1 MVYFA
6 FLIYLHN
13 FRKSPES
20 FQGFRGESLFLGY
33 NITMSLRAS
42 IDVGSNT
49 LRLLIAEVRDNKI
62 IDVYSDRKIT
72 RLGDGIDGAGSLRDN
87 NMEDSLTAL
96 KGFSAVIA
104 TYGVGDIRA
113 FATSALREA
122 ANADIFIKK
131 ALNETGIAIEVIPGV
146 KEAALTLKG
155 IVFAFEHSA
164 FPIPHSALLIDIG
177 GGSTEWIIYKPGNP
191 VVMGSIPVGVIKLS
205 QRYLKSDPI
214 AQADLD
220 EMNNEL
226 MSVLETL
233 HMRIGRYFNKNTF
246 FIGTAGTFTTLASI
260 DLKLE
265 RYVREKVHMHKIP
278 LDRLLRTGKEL
289 LALPLEERKKVKGL
303 EPERAD
309 LIIPG
314 LIFTINTM
322 EYFGFRELTVSDYGL
337 LEGALLETEET
348 DEKNLS
354 KA

>member
-1 MVYFA
+1 
-6 FLIYLHN
+6 
-13 FRKSPES
+13 
-20 FQGFRGESLFLGY
+20 
-33 NITMSLRAS
+33 MSLRAS

-62 IDVYSDRKIT
+62 IEVYSDRKIT
-72 RLGDGIDGAGSLRDN
+72 RLGEGTDSAGKLPDKN
-87 NMEDSLTAL
+87 IEDALTAL
-96 KGFSAVIA
+96 KGFSAVI
-104 TYGVGDIRA
+104 TRHGVGEIRA
-113 FATSALREA
+113 VATSAIREA

-131 ALNETGIAIEVIPGV
+131 ALNETGIAIEVIPGI
-146 KEAALTLKG
+146 KEAELTLKG
-155 IVFAFEHSA
+155 I
-164 FPIPHSALLIDIG
+164 LLSLENTNPGSKFIIDIG
-177 GGSTEWIIYKPGNP
+177 GGSTEWIIYKPGSP
-191 VVMGSIPVGVIKLS
+191 AVMGSIPIGVLKLS
-205 QRYLKSDPI
+205 KRYLKSDPI
-214 AQADLD
+214 DQADLN
-220 EMNNEL
+220 EMNNEI
-226 MSVLETL
+226 MSVLKNL
-233 HMRIGRYFNKNTF
+233 HMKTGQYFDKNTF

-260 DLKLE
+260 DLKLD

-278 LDRLLRTGKEL
+278 LAGLLQMGEKL

-348 DEKNLS
+348 YEKNLS

>member
-1 MVYFA
+1 
-6 FLIYLHN
+6 
-13 FRKSPES
+13 
-20 FQGFRGESLFLGY
+20 
-33 NITMSLRAS
+33 
-42 IDVGSNT
+42 
-49 LRLLIAEVRDNKI
+49 
-62 IDVYSDRKIT
+62 
-72 RLGDGIDGAGSLRDN
+72 
-87 NMEDSLTAL
+87 
-96 KGFSAVIA
+96 
-104 TYGVGDIRA
+104 
-113 FATSALREA
+113 
-122 ANADIFIKK
+122 
-131 ALNETGIAIEVIPGV
+131 
-146 KEAALTLKG
+146 
-155 IVFAFEHSA
+155 
-164 FPIPHSALLIDIG
+164 
-177 GGSTEWIIYKPGNP
+177 
-191 VVMGSIPVGVIKLS
+191 MGSIPVGVIKLS

-220 EMNNEL
+220 EMNNEI
-226 MSVLETL
+226 MSVLENL
-233 HMRIGRYFNKNTF
+233 HMRIGRYFDKNTF

-348 DEKNLS
+348 YEKNLS